1 MCKFCDSGKKELMYF
16 DNRDS
21 MRTSFGQYMGV
32 SVDAYVYL
40 EGNMLSLNSYGNYRS
55 DGDCY
60 YETQGIDSDG
70 EDSSKHEASIVK
82 LTYCPFCG
90 KKLAEG
96 VYEAEDAKRHIRE
109 LAESIEI
116 CESAIERNFNVCF
129 FYFTRQNVECGG
141 IDDTGWTRA
150 KPQEGDDIM
159 CCIYGDYP
167 DIRYTKCK
175 DINWK
180 YFPFMRSHIQEGAIK
195 PFSEEEINSEFYGS
209 SYWNGKVTYFSKYYH
224 ISDDIVLKYIKQGIV
239 YGVDLDKK
247 RTKMTED
254 KYKKIIQS
262 REHVKSLLENFK
274 KEKEEYAN
282 ILKKYGRN

>member
-55 DGDCY
+55 DSDCY
-60 YETQGIDSDG
+60 YESQGIDSDG
-70 EDSSKHEASIVK
+70 ENSSKHEASIVK

-96 VYEAEDAKRHIRE
+96 FYESEDARRHIRD
-109 LAESIEI
+109 LSESIMI
-116 CESAIERNFNVCF
+116 CESVLKHNFNVCF
-129 FYFTRQNVECGG
+129 FEFTRNDVKHDNEYWQKTALTLE
-141 IDDTGWTRA
+141 DDL
-150 KPQEGDDIM
+150 K
-159 CCIYGDYP
+159 CCIYSEYP
-167 DIRYTKCK
+167 SMKVTKS
-175 DINWK
+175 DDVNWK
-180 YFPFMRSHIQEGAIK
+180 YVPFMRSYIEEVK
-195 PFSEEEINSEFYGS
+195 PFKEGLIGTEFYS
-209 SYWNGKVTYFSKYYH
+209 NVYWGGKVTYSNGYYCA
-224 ISDDIVLKYIKQGIV
+224 SDEMILRYIKYGIV
-239 YGVDLDKK
+239 YGLDLDGK

-274 KEKEEYAN
+274 KEKEEYEN